1 MNGNRNLSLR
11 GGTLLAD
18 TPSLKARV
26 FKTRSIAFQFQ
37 LQSIYLPEKK
47 NIYSHSIFCKNDS

>member
-18 TPSLKARV
+18 TPSLKALV

-37 LQSIYLPEKK
+37 LQSIYLPGKK
-47 NIYSHSIFCKNDS
+47 KHI